1 MSIVVDSPA
10 KRKSQRSSIP
20 PRPKALPVNADGIP
34 QKLRAR
40 QQWVVWRYTW
50 KRQERKWD
58 KPPWQVN
65 GQPAKANDPTTWTD
79 FDTAYRAYRRGGFD
93 GIGFVPTADDPF
105 VFLDLDHVMGPN
117 GLGEWSPELQAMFVS
132 DVPSPSTVVAQL
144 DTYVETSPSG
154 TGVRIVCG
162 GKLPE
167 GRRKIGGKGN
177 GCPDGVELYSQAH
190 YLTLTG
196 QKLPGVPSAIN
207 ERTVALATLHAAVFG
222 SPTPKPASVASDH
235 AHAVATELGDVEL
248 VEKASQSKGGAR
260 FHQLWT
266 GDASAYPSRS
276 EADFALASRLAFWCG
291 PDAGRIERLMLQS
304 GLARPKWDRHG
315 GYLALTI
322 ANALKDRTEFYSPD
336 RKGIPC
342 GYLADC
348 CSCPDSCVQCE
359 RVVRTNRDKA
369 TIPQYIRKQ
378 SARYSTNPWDCPGA
392 FGVAGQIRHS
402 PALIPAVCRKRD
414 CPVCGP
420 RWSQVTFERFGYHI
434 DQHAGPL
441 FTDCIPDVDWQA
453 TLKAMRRESKASGT
467 PLTFVA
473 IRDEEGMLTV
483 ISSVAPSPYATPID
497 KTAAVETLQRAVD
510 AADPAPRPFS
520 ACRAWGKIDT
530 DPESE
535 DKAQRVPGG
544 ASPAAFAATLGAWG
558 AEAVTDRGAVH
569 RCSVDNLFLDPSTGQ
584 TDGVARADF
593 GARRNCTRLAAQTR
607 LLNFENE
614 QRSGGDRDVTVN
626 GTAKTGAVYAAGQAA
641 GATINY
647 NEGLAAGHRANTW
660 IK

>member
-154 TGVRIVCG
+154 TGVRIVCW

-520 ACRAWGKIDT
+520 ACR
-530 DPESE
+530 
-535 DKAQRVPGG
+535 
-544 ASPAAFAATLGAWG
+544 
-558 AEAVTDRGAVH
+558 RGARSTPIPSRRTRPSGCRVVH
-569 RCSVDNLFLDPSTGQ
+569 LLPPSRQHWGHGVLKLSLTAVRFTVAASITCSSTRLLDRRTAWCGP
-584 TDGVARADF
+584 F
-593 GARRNCTRLAAQTR
+593 CARRNCTRLAAQTR

>member
-1 MSIVVDSPA
+1 
-10 KRKSQRSSIP
+10 
-20 PRPKALPVNADGIP
+20 L
-34 QKLRAR
+34 
-40 QQWVVWRYTW
+40 
-50 KRQERKWD
+50 
-58 KPPWQVN
+58 QVN
-65 GQPAKANDPTTWTD
+65 GRPAKANDPTTWTD

-93 GIGFVPTADDPF
+93 GIGFVPTASDPF
-105 VFLDLDHVMGPN
+105 TFLDLDHVVDSDGI
-117 GLGEWSPELQAMFVS
+117 GTWSNTLRAVFSS
-132 DVPSPSTVVAQL
+132 DVPEPAALVVSL
-144 DTYVETSPSG
+144 DTYAELSPSG
-154 TGVRIVCG
+154 TGIRIICR

-177 GCPDGVELYSQAH
+177 GCPDGLEMYSAAH
-190 YLTLTG
+190 YLTVTG
-196 QKLPGVPSAIN
+196 QRMPAAPGAVNDCTEKLA
-207 ERTVALATLHAAVFG
+207 ALHAAVFG
-222 SPTPKPASVASDH
+222 RSDPKPAVIATGQAGPLPVSFLDDL
-235 AHAVATELGDVEL
+235 AV
-248 VEKASQSKGGAR
+248 VEKASQSKGGER
-260 FHQLWT
+260 FRQLWT

-276 EADFALASRLAFWCG
+276 EADFALASKLAFWCG
-291 PDAGRIERLMLQS
+291 PDASRIERLLRQS

-336 RKGIPC
+336 GTRIPC

-348 CSCPDSCVQCE
+348 CSCPDSCVQRE

-378 SARYSTNPWDCPGA
+378 SAKYSTNPWDCPSA

-420 RWSQVTFERFGYHI
+420 RWRQVTFERFAYHI
-434 DQHAGPL
+434 DRHNGEL
-441 FTDCIPDVDWQA
+441 FADCVPDVDWQA
-453 TLKAMRRESKASGT
+453 TLKTMRRKSKASGT

-530 DPESE
+530 HPGPE

-593 GARRNCTRLAAQTR
+593 WREAELYTACGPDAAAEFRERAAKRRRPRCDDEPPAVATCQHPPGHIHDWEDTPTGDGWKRRTCTSCGE
-607 LLNFENE
+607 FF
-614 QRSGGDRDVTVN
+614 GYV
-626 GTAKTGAVYAAGQAA
+626 QAE
-641 GATINY
+641 ATPRP
-647 NEGLAAGHRANTW
+647 ESKAT
-660 IK
+660 